1 MKDGGIKFKD
11 LKNVLNRNAGR
22 HDHVAI
28 YIGLKIAGVIEMESE
43 ILDYLDDY
51 DVSWIASGTI
61 GRSQVT
67 DQEEP
72 CIEIH
77 LKERKNEI

>member
-1 MKDGGIKFKD
+1 M
-11 LKNVLNRNAGR
+11 V
-22 HDHVAI
+22 
-28 YIGLKIAGVIEMESE
+28 SE
-43 ILDYLDDY
+43 ILDFLDEY
-51 DVSWIASGTI
+51 DVSWIASRTI

-72 CIEIH
+72 YIEIH